1 MKTTIDYLRFRF
13 KKSPFEVLESLR
25 SVFGFLD
32 PDLLQLGG
40 SEKGKDGWQLR
51 RPVVLAGDQVIAW
64 IDYGGDSQRGWSR
77 WDMSGQ
83 GCAWVSDW
91 VGVADCLRGMGA
103 ELRRV
108 DIALDF
114 FAGEVGHDSVLAAYE
129 AGAFCRGGRPP
140 KMRKVEGSCPTDG
153 RTIYIGS
160 RESSRFVRCYEKGW
174 EVLSKA
180 RVPECFKSGIE
191 NVYFRRGVPSHPR
204 DYYRLEVE
212 LKAVDRL
219 FLPLDVLLNPDSY
232 FSGAAPYF
240 ADLVSVAP
248 SRPLEPPT
256 DVHQVQTVASSMD
269 HCSRAYGG
277 LFRAL
282 VELYGDDQATKA
294 KLFDALCSDRPSD
307 RLVKSG
313 CLSLPVLGAGA
324 GGGPLGG
331 CPAPGTIHKELQN
344 DLN

>member
-1 MKTTIDYLRFRF
+1 MKTFIDYLRFRF
-13 KKSPFEVLESLR
+13 TASPFQALEVVR
-25 SVFGFLD
+25 SAVGFVT
-32 PDLLQLGG
+32 PDLVDLGG
-40 SEKGKDGWQLR
+40 SEKGKDGWQHR
-51 RPVVLAGDQVIAW
+51 RPIILGGDQILGYV
-64 IDYGGDSQRGWSR
+64 DYGGESQRGWSR
-77 WDMSGQ
+77 WDMSGA
-83 GCAWVSDW
+83 GCSFVDRWDLLAQSLPSI
-91 VGVADCLRGMGA
+91 GG

-108 DIALDF
+108 DVALDF
-114 FAGEVGHDSVLAAYE
+114 FEGEVGHDSVLAAYE

-160 RESSRFVRCYEKGW
+160 RESSKFIRCYEKGW
-174 EVLSKA
+174 EMVAKGK
-180 RVPECFKSGIE
+180 VPEGLKAGIE
-191 NVYFRRGVPSHPR
+191 SVYFRRGVPSHPR

-219 FLPLDVLLNPDSY
+219 FLPLDVLVNPDSY

-256 DVHQVQTVASSMD
+256 DVQQVLTVSSSME

-294 KLFDALCSDRPSD
+294 MLFDALCSDRPSD
-307 RLVKSG
+307 RLVKAG

-324 GGGPLGG
+324 GRDPLGG
-331 CPAPGTIHKELQN
+331 CPAPGTIHRELEN

>member
-1 MKTTIDYLRFRF
+1 MKTKIDYLRFRF
-13 KKSPFEVLESLR
+13 TASPFQALEVVR
-25 SVFGFLD
+25 SAVGFVT
-32 PDLLQLGG
+32 PDLVDLGG
-40 SEKGKDGWQLR
+40 SEKGKDGWQHR
-51 RPVVLAGDQVIAW
+51 RPIILGGDQILGYV
-64 IDYGGDSQRGWSR
+64 DYGGESQRGWSR
-77 WDMSGQ
+77 WDMSGA
-83 GCAWVSDW
+83 GCSFVDRWDLLAQSLPSI
-91 VGVADCLRGMGA
+91 GG

-108 DIALDF
+108 DVALDF
-114 FAGEVGHDSVLAAYE
+114 FDGEVGHDSVLAAYE

-160 RESSRFVRCYEKGW
+160 RESSKFIRCYEKGW
-174 EVLSKA
+174 EMVAKGK
-180 RVPECFKSGIE
+180 VPEGLKAGIE
-191 NVYFRRGVPSHPR
+191 SVYFRRGVPSHPR

-219 FLPLDVLLNPDSY
+219 FLPLDVLVNPDSY

-256 DVHQVQTVASSMD
+256 DVQQVLTVSSSMD